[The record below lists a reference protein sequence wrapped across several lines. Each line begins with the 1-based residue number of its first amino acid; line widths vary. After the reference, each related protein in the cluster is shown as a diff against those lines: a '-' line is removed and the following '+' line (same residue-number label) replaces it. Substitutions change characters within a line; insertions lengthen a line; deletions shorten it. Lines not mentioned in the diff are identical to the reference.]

1 MYSAS
6 FTNFWYH
13 IRLDYTGL
21 LIQAWST
28 TLQYWVKIFRNF
40 HARASKCWKWNWKR
54 RSLGGGDM
62 LLAGEFSVTCN
73 TVVKAL
79 SFSSVSTLD
88 SVPLVAYEWHI
99 LKESIGL
106 FQYTWRHYLVIQ
118 KPEKLCKIDRWLS
131 SNDDQDNFWV
141 ASENFNCVKHYAF
154 LWLAKIQ

>member
-1 MYSAS
+1 MERFMYSAS

-28 TLQYWVKIFRNF
+28 TLQYWVKIFHNF

-79 SFSSVSTLD
+79 SFSSISTLVFSAVSSL
-88 SVPLVAYEWHI
+88 SVTHLERVDRFIPI
-99 LKESIGL
+99 
-106 FQYTWRHYLVIQ
+106 YLNT
-118 KPEKLCKIDRWLS
+118 LS
-131 SNDDQDNFWV
+131 GDTKAWEVVQDWS
-141 ASENFNCVKHYAF
+141 AIE
-154 LWLAKIQ
+154 Q